1 MPSVPSNFFP
11 SIRFFFFKST
21 ISGPQQSSMRAR
33 VEVVELARLF
43 FEDGRV
49 GLSICSVQS
58 VGVCAVASFLVVAFL
73 KRLL

>member
-1 MPSVPSNFFP
+1 
-11 SIRFFFFKST
+11 
-21 ISGPQQSSMRAR
+21 MRAR

-58 VGVCAVASFLVVAFL
+58 VGVCDVASFLVVAFL